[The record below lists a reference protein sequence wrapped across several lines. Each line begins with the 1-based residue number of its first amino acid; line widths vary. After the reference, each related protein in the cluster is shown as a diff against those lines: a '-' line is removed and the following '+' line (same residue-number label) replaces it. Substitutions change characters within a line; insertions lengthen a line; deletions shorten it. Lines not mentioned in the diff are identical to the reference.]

1 MNKKYKL
8 IDGDLSLW
16 VLLSLLAI
24 FSFFPV
30 FSASSN
36 LAYVVGEGTPWYYL
50 FKHMVILIF
59 GFGFMIGVHKI
70 PYQYFKAISILS
82 LPAVV
87 LLLIYTAS
95 QGTVIDGANASRWI
109 QIPFVG
115 FSFQTST
122 LASVVLMIYV
132 AHYLSKNYE
141 NPQSFK
147 DSILPLWLPVFII
160 VSLILPSNFSTAA
173 LISVMVFMLAFL
185 GGYPIRYLGVMIGCA
200 LLLALLFVLSAKAFP
215 DLIPNRVD
223 TWVSRI
229 ESFSQSDDQSVDNY
243 QVERAKIAI
252 ATGGVTGLGVGK
264 SVMKNFLPQSSSD
277 FIYAIIV
284 EEFGLLGGIGLIFS
298 YLLILFRIMVIAN
311 RTTSVFGKLVVIGV
325 GIPII
330 FQAMINM
337 GVALQVLP
345 VTGQTLPMVSSGGT
359 SAWMTCVAFGVILSV
374 STAYYKKEEQTEPKA
389 SNEDNPLAILS
400 ETI

>member
-82 LPAVV
+82 LPVVV

-109 QIPFVG
+109 RIPFVG

-141 NPQSFK
+141 NPQSFN
-147 DSILPLWLPVFII
+147 DSILPLWLPVFIV

-243 QVERAKIAI
+243 QIERAKIAI

-374 STAYYKKEEQTEPKA
+374 SSAYYKKEEKTEPKA

>member
-330 FQAMINM
+330 FHAMINM

-374 STAYYKKEEQTEPKA
+374 SSAYYKKEEQTEPKA

>member
-1 MNKKYKL
+1 MNKKHKL
-8 IDGDLSLW
+8 LSGDLVLW
-16 VLLSLLAI
+16 GILALLAL
-24 FSFFPV
+24 FSFLPV

-36 LAYVVGEGTPWYYL
+36 LAYVVGEGSPWYYL

-59 GFGFMIGVHKI
+59 GFGFMVGVHKI
-70 PYQYFKAISILS
+70 PYQYFKAISILL
-82 LPAVV
+82 LPVVV

-115 FSFQTST
+115 LSFQTST

-141 NPQSFK
+141 NPQTFK
-147 DSILPLWLPVFII
+147 ASILPLWLPVFVV
-160 VSLILPSNFSTAA
+160 VSLILPSNLSTAV
-173 LISVMVFMLAFL
+173 LISMMVFMLAFL
-185 GGYPIRYLGVMIGCA
+185 GGYPIKHLAI
-200 LLLALLFVLSAKAFP
+200 LLAGAFFLLLLFVLSAKAFP

-223 TWVSRI
+223 TWISRI
-229 ESFSQSDDQSVDNY
+229 DNFNQPDSDTTDNY

-252 ATGGVTGLGVGK
+252 ATGGITGLGVGK

-298 YLLILFRIMVIAN
+298 YLLILFRIMVIAH
-311 RTTSVFGKLVVIGV
+311 RTPTVFGKLVVIGV
-325 GIPII
+325 GVPII

-337 GVALQVLP
+337 GVAVQVLP

-359 SAWMTCVAFGVILSV
+359 AAWMTCIAFGVILSV
-374 STAYYKKEEQTEPKA
+374 SSAYYKKAEELEPTA
-389 SNEDNPLAILS
+389 SNEDNPLAVLS

>member
-374 STAYYKKEEQTEPKA
+374 SSAYYKKEEQTEPKA

>member
-252 ATGGVTGLGVGK
+252 ATGGVTGLGIGK

-374 STAYYKKEEQTEPKA
+374 SSAYYKKEEQTEPKA

>member
-1 MNKKYKL
+1 M
-8 IDGDLSLW
+8 
-16 VLLSLLAI
+16 
-24 FSFFPV
+24 
-30 FSASSN
+30 
-36 LAYVVGEGTPWYYL
+36 
-50 FKHMVILIF
+50 
-59 GFGFMIGVHKI
+59 
-70 PYQYFKAISILS
+70 
-82 LPAVV
+82 
-87 LLLIYTAS
+87 
-95 QGTVIDGANASRWI
+95 
-109 QIPFVG
+109 
-115 FSFQTST
+115 
-122 LASVVLMIYV
+122 
-132 AHYLSKNYE
+132 
-141 NPQSFK
+141 
-147 DSILPLWLPVFII
+147 VFI
-160 VSLILPSNFSTAA
+160 
-173 LISVMVFMLAFL
+173 LAFL

-229 ESFSQSDDQSVDNY
+229 ESFTQPDDQSVDNY

-345 VTGQTLPMVSSGGT
+345 VTGQTLPLVSSGGT

-374 STAYYKKEEQTEPKA
+374 SSAYYKKEEQTEPKA

>member
-82 LPAVV
+82 LPVVV

-109 QIPFVG
+109 RIPFVG

-147 DSILPLWLPVFII
+147 DSILPLWLPVFIV

-215 DLIPNRVD
+215 HLIPNRVD

-252 ATGGVTGLGVGK
+252 ATGGVTGLGIGK

-337 GVALQVLP
+337 GVSLQVLP

>member
-16 VLLSLLAI
+16 VLLALLAI

-82 LPAVV
+82 LPVVV

-109 QIPFVG
+109 RIPFVG

-122 LASVVLMIYV
+122 LSSVVLMIYV

-147 DSILPLWLPVFII
+147 DSILPLWLPVFIV
-160 VSLILPSNFSTAA
+160 VSLILPSNLSTAT
-173 LISVMVFMLAFL
+173 LISMMVFMLAFL

-229 ESFSQSDDQSVDNY
+229 ESFSQPDDQSVDNY

-374 STAYYKKEEQTEPKA
+374 SSAYYKKEEQTEPKA